1 MKTIQEAIQN
11 VALSQDYAYMV
22 QRPNMLGL
30 IFKKLFELY
39 CRILFTV
46 YCPLKIIGQQNLPT
60 TSFILCSNHC
70 SHLDSGA
77 LMVASGLSFKK
88 CGMLAAKEYFFENKI
103 RKAFLNLL
111 MNLIPIDRK
120 INHNEL
126 IQCLA
131 ACKRFVDKGGRNI
144 IFYPEGT
151 RSLTGEIQTV
161 KHGPAL
167 FATELQLPIVPAYI
181 KGTYEAWPK
190 GKIFMKP
197 KKIYAIIGDPI
208 YPAQYTNQNGGLS
221 KKQIYSH
228 VSKELE
234 KRIHELRECHL
245 NGRYPSC

>member
-1 MKTIQEAIQN
+1 MDTILEAIQN
-11 VALSQDYAYMV
+11 VALSQDYAYMA
-22 QRPNMLGL
+22 QRPTRLGL

-46 YCPLKIIGQQNLPT
+46 YCPLRIIGHQNFPT

-77 LMVASGLSFKK
+77 LMIASGLSFKK
-88 CGMLAAKEYFFENKI
+88 CGMIAAKEYFFDNKI
-103 RKAFLNLL
+103 RKVFLNLL

-120 INHNEL
+120 IKHKEL

-151 RSLTGEIQTV
+151 RSLTGEIQKV
-161 KHGPAL
+161 KIGPAL

-197 KKIYAIIGDPI
+197 KKIYAIIGEPI
-208 YPAQYTNQNGGLS
+208 YPAQYANQNGGIA
-221 KKQIYSH
+221 KKQIYKD

-234 KRIHELRECHL
+234 KRIHGLREYCL
-245 NGRYPSC
+245 NGRCASC

>member
-1 MKTIQEAIQN
+1 MRTIQEAIQN
-11 VALSQDYAYMV
+11 VALSRDYAHLV
-22 QRPNMLGL
+22 QRPTRRGL

-46 YCPLKIIGQQNLPT
+46 YCPLRIIGRQNFPT

-77 LMVASGLSFKK
+77 LMIASGLSFKE
-88 CGMLAAKEYFFENKI
+88 CGMIAAKEYFFDNKL
-103 RKAFLNLL
+103 RKVLLNLL

-120 INHNEL
+120 IKHNEL
-126 IQCLA
+126 VQCLA
-131 ACKRFVDKGGRNI
+131 ACKRFVDEGGRSI

-151 RSLTGEIQTV
+151 RSLTGEIQTL
-161 KHGPAL
+161 KLGPAL

-190 GKIFMKP
+190 GKLLMKP

-208 YPAQYTNQNGGLS
+208 YPAQYTNQNGDIS
-221 KKQIYSH
+221 KKQIYDQI
-228 VSKELE
+228 SKELK
-234 KRIHELRECHL
+234 KRIHGLRERCL
-245 NGRYPSC
+245 NGRYPS